1 MMKILPF
8 FAYGTLIPDQPNY
21 YLWEKSV
28 INTESGLLKNYQL
41 FDMGHYPMIVE
52 SKGNNVKGILIEIKE
67 EDYEKVTKIIDNLE
81 GYEPDNHGNSA
92 YTREIRQIDLE
103 NGNVR
108 DAWIYIGSED
118 YIKKEN
124 IVKGGNWVKHIKQK
138 KQNQQWWENVN
149 TVQGLDKKTNEK

>member
-1 MMKILPF
+1 MKRLPF
-8 FAYGTLIPDQPNY
+8 FVYGTLIPDQPNY

-52 SKGNNVKGILIEIKE
+52 SKGSNVEGILIEIKE
-67 EDYEKVTKIIDNLE
+67 EHYENVTKIIDNLE
-81 GYEPDNHGNSA
+81 GYEPEKHGNSA

-108 DAWIYIGSED
+108 DAWICIGSED

-124 IVKGGNWVKHIKQK
+124 IVMGGNWVKHIKQK
-138 KQNQQWWENVN
+138 KQNQEWWENVN

>member
-1 MMKILPF
+1 MKKLPF
-8 FAYGTLIPDQPNY
+8 FVYGTLIPDQPNY
-21 YLWEKSV
+21 YLWEKSI
-28 INTESGLLKNYQL
+28 INKEAGFIKNYQL

-52 SKGNNVKGILIEIKE
+52 SKGNNVEGILIEIKE
-67 EDYEKVTKIIDNLE
+67 EDYENITKIIDNLE
-81 GYEPDNHGNSA
+81 GYEPEKHGNSA
-92 YTREIRQIDLE
+92 YTREIRRINLE

-118 YIKKEN
+118 YIKREN

-138 KQNQQWWENVN
+138 KQNREWWENVN

>member
-1 MMKILPF
+1 MMEILPF

-21 YLWEKSV
+21 YLWEKSI
-28 INTESGLLKNYQL
+28 INKEAGFIKNYQL

-52 SKGNNVKGILIEIKE
+52 SKGNNVEGILIEIKE
-67 EDYEKVTKIIDNLE
+67 EDYENITKIIDNLE
-81 GYEPDNHGNSA
+81 GYEPEKHGNSA

-103 NGNVR
+103 NGDVR

-118 YIKKEN
+118 YIKREN

-138 KQNQQWWENVN
+138 KQNQEWWENVN

>member
-1 MMKILPF
+1 MKRLPF
-8 FAYGTLIPDQPNY
+8 FVYGTLIPNQPNY

-28 INTESGLLKNYQL
+28 INKEAGFIKNYQL

-52 SKGNNVKGILIEIKE
+52 SKGNNVEGILIEIKE
-67 EDYEKVTKIIDNLE
+67 EDYENITKIIDNLE
-81 GYEPDNHGNSA
+81 GYEPEKHGNSA

-103 NGNVR
+103 NGDVR

-124 IVKGGNWVKHIKQK
+124 IVKEGNWVKHIKQK
-138 KQNQQWWENVN
+138 KQNQEWWENVN

>member
-1 MMKILPF
+1 MMEILPF

-21 YLWEKSV
+21 YLWEKSI
-28 INTESGLLKNYQL
+28 INKEAGFIKNYQL

-52 SKGNNVKGILIEIKE
+52 SKGNNVEGILIEIKE
-67 EDYEKVTKIIDNLE
+67 EDYENITKIIDNLE
-81 GYEPDNHGNSA
+81 GYEPEKHGNSA

-103 NGNVR
+103 NGDVR

-124 IVKGGNWVKHIKQK
+124 IVKGGNWVKHIKLK
-138 KQNQQWWENVN
+138 KQNQEWWENVN